1 MLVFC
6 TYSQALLVQKPEL
19 GADLLTF
26 VDTVARLARD
36 HPGTVRAIYKQ
47 GIQAN
52 VIADLTIRWSKL
64 DQEVWAVS
72 MVKAAQ
78 GSGQPQLPQE
88 KTSKLS

>member
-6 TYSQALLVQKPEL
+6 TYSQALLVQKPEQ

-26 VDTVARLARD
+26 VGTVARLARD
-36 HPGTVRAIYKQ
+36 HPGTVWAIYKQ

-52 VIADLTIRWSKL
+52 VIADLTICWSKL

-78 GSGQPQLPQE
+78 GSGPTPLLQ
-88 KTSKLS
+88 KRTSKLS